1 MNRAAVRKAHKIVSK
16 PEIMNAEINCQH
28 KSFSCSLP
36 VENGQSFCIKHILQ
50 DPKAPYKPCTY
61 IFSNGK
67 QCGQAKL
74 SEESS
79 DKK

>member
-1 MNRAAVRKAHKIVSK
+1 MNKVLVKKAGRIAAE
-16 PEIMNAEINCQH
+16 PETIMSCQN

-36 VENGQSFCIKHILQ
+36 VEVGFQFCIKHILQ
-50 DPKAPYKPCTY
+50 DTKAPYKACNY
-61 IFSNGK
+61 MFSNGK

-74 SEESS
+74 ASVEESS